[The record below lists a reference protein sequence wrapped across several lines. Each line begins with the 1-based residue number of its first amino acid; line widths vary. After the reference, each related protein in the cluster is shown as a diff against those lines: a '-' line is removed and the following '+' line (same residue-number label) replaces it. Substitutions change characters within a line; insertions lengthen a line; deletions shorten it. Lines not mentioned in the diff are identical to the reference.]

1 MLCVGCSS
9 LGAVVFMFVFSVHLL
24 GCLPVQ
30 FVLMASFDDLR
41 IRALVMHVF
50 SCAFYARYGR
60 CGPSLPLVVIADLS
74 SGTQWV
80 NGSVSY
86 SSRSLSDVIDS
97 MVTLHER

>member
-1 MLCVGCSS
+1 
-9 LGAVVFMFVFSVHLL
+9 MFVFSVHPL
-24 GCLPVQ
+24 GRLPVR

-60 CGPSLPLVVIADLS
+60 CGLSLSLVVVADLS

-80 NGSVSY
+80 NASVLY
-86 SSRSLSDVIDS
+86 SSRSLLDVVDS
-97 MVTLHER
+97 MVALHEH